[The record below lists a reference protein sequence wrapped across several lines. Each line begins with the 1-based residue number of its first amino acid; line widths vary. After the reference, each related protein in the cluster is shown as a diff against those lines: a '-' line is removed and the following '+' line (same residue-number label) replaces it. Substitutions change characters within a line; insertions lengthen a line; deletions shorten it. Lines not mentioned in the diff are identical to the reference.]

1 MARKARNKDITTL
14 CSVTQR
20 SNTDLFRDDQDR
32 NAMLSIMKQAQEMF
46 GYECYA
52 YCLLDDHIFKM
63 IIDTKGRSISTIMS
77 SILMAYSSYRKYDG
91 KLFLGRFSSVALH
104 SEAQLEQEIQSI
116 QKQTESPFN
125 SFCFHCL
132 EAKRPDH
139 FTINLE
145 PHNITIGSIDSTL
158 SYDEAAQKLESW
170 MKQKGCDPV
179 TMRKNKDMRNQC
191 ILEFRRTTNC
201 SLKTLGQLFSI
212 SESSVSKIL
221 KK

>member
-14 CSVTQR
+14 LSVTQK
-20 SNTDLFRDDQDR
+20 SNSDLFRDDQDR
-32 NAMLSIMKQAQEMF
+32 NAMLSIMKQTQAMF
-46 GYECYA
+46 GYECFA

-63 IIDTKGRSISTIMS
+63 IINTKGRSISAIMS
-77 SILMAYSSYRKYDG
+77 SILMAYSSYRKYEG
-91 KLFLGRFSSVALH
+91 RLFSGRFTSVALYN
-104 SEAQLEQEIQSI
+104 ETQLEQEIQSI

-139 FTINLE
+139 FTINLD
-145 PHNITIGSIDSTL
+145 PHNIKIGSIDSAL
-158 SYDEAAQKLESW
+158 SLDEAKLKLESW
-170 MKQKGCDPV
+170 MKQKGCDP
-179 TMRKNKDMRNQC
+179 TMMKKNKDMRNQC

-201 SLKTLGQLFSI
+201 SLKILGELFFI

-221 KK
+221 NK